1 MSHHSSTLGQKIRY
15 KFENTLSKGT
25 PAMIMWLG
33 IISLILVLVCGGII
47 LILSIKGSPDSDSAL
62 GFIEGTWKSLMATLD
77 PGTMGGDEGWP
88 FRVIR
93 FVATLGGIFIIS
105 ILIGAIGSGIESKL
119 DEMRKGKSKVLETN
133 HTLILGWGPKI
144 FSIIQQ
150 LVIANENQKNPRIVI
165 MSDHDKVEMEDEI
178 RTKIPDTKN
187 TKVICRSGS
196 PLDLY
201 DLEVVSP
208 HEARSIIILS
218 PDDRETADIFV
229 IKSVLAITNNPNR
242 KNEKYHIVAEILDQE
257 NMEAAELVA
266 NDEAIFVISGDL
278 ISRVTAQTCR
288 QSGLST
294 VYTEIL
300 QFEGDEIYFTNEKS
314 LQGKTFKETLFA
326 YETTSVIG
334 ILTADKNVLL
344 NPPMDTVVNEGDE
357 IIGISEDDDTLIVS
371 NKTIF
376 DIDTSAIL
384 EGIDT
389 HLKKERTLI
398 LGWNP
403 RGVRIVEELDNYVG
417 EGSEVLIVSNNEY
430 ATEHIESLK
439 TQITKQQIQLKKGS
453 ITDKKTLENLRC
465 ENFDHI
471 IILSTRQE
479 NVQEND
485 ARTLICLLHLRNLSE
500 KAGKDFSIVSE
511 MLDVRN
517 RVLAEVAKADDF
529 IVSDNLVSL
538 MLTQISE
545 NKHLKKV
552 YDILFEADGSE
563 IYLKP
568 ANNYVEP
575 NKQVN
580 FYTVLESAAQKNEVA
595 IGYRIIAQE
604 RDASKNYGVR
614 INPKKDEL
622 FKLAANDKVIVLAED
637 Y

>member
-1 MSHHSSTLGQKIRY
+1 MLNQQPTLGQRIRY

-33 IISLILVLVCGGII
+33 IVSLILVLICGII
-47 LILSIKGSPDSDSAL
+47 ILALSIKDSPDSESSL

-77 PGTMGGDEGWP
+77 PGTMGGDEGWA
-88 FRVIR
+88 FRIIR
-93 FVATLGGIFIIS
+93 FIATLGGIFIIS

-119 DEMRKGKSKVLETN
+119 DELRKGKSKVLESN
-133 HTLILGWGPKI
+133 HTLILGWSPKV
-144 FSIIQQ
+144 FSIIEQ
-150 LVIANENQKNPRIVI
+150 LVIANENQKKPRIVV
-165 MSDHDKVEMEDEI
+165 MADMDKVEMEDEV
-178 RTKIPDTKN
+178 RSKIADTKN

-208 HEARSIIILS
+208 HDARSIIILS
-218 PDDRETADIFV
+218 PENNENADTYI

-242 KNEKYHIVAEILDQE
+242 KKDKYHVIAEITDPE
-257 NMEAAELVA
+257 NMEAAEMVGG
-266 NDEAIFVISGDL
+266 DEAVFVISGDL

-300 QFEGDEIYFTNEKS
+300 QFEGDEIYFTEEKS
-314 LQGKTFKETLFA
+314 LIGKTFKEALFA

-334 ILTADKNVLL
+334 ILTAEKNILL
-344 NPPMDTVVNEGDE
+344 NPSMDTVINSGDQ
-357 IIGISEDDDTLIVS
+357 IVGISEDDDTLIVS
-371 NKTIF
+371 NKKEYNINES
-376 DIDTSAIL
+376 IISN
-384 EGIDT
+384 GIDT

-398 LGWNP
+398 LGWNQK
-403 RGVRIVEELDNYVG
+403 GMRIVEELDNYVG
-417 EGSEVLIVSNNEY
+417 ENSEVLIVSVNEQ
-430 ATEHIESLK
+430 AHTHVEELKKNISKQHI
-439 TQITKQQIQLKKGS
+439 TLKKGL
-453 ITDKKTLENLRC
+453 ITDRKTLEDLQC

-471 IILSTRQE
+471 IILSTRPE
-479 NVQEND
+479 NIQEND

-517 RVLAEVAKADDF
+517 RALAEVAKADDF
-529 IVSDNLVSL
+529 IISDNLISL
-538 MLTQISE
+538 MLTQIAE

-568 ANNYVEP
+568 ALNYVLP
-575 NKQVN
+575 DTKTN
-580 FYTVLESAAQKNEVA
+580 FYTILESAARKNEVA
-595 IGYRIIAQE
+595 IGYRIVGDE
-604 RDASKNYGVR
+604 RDASKHYGVK
-614 INPKKDEL
+614 INPKKDEEFIL
-622 FKLAANDKVIVLAED
+622 TANDKVIVLAED

>member
-33 IISLILVLVCGGII
+33 IISLILVLVCGCII

-77 PGTMGGDEGWP
+77 PGTMGGDEGWS

-266 NDEAIFVISGDL
+266 NDEAVFVISGDL

-300 QFEGDEIYFTNEKS
+300 QFEGDEIYFANEKS
-314 LQGKTFKETLFA
+314 LSGKTFKETLFA

-344 NPPMDTVVNEGDE
+344 NPPMDTVINEGDE

-371 NKTIF
+371 NKTIS

-453 ITDKKTLENLRC
+453 ITDKKTLENLCC

-500 KAGKDFSIVSE
+500 KSGKDFSIVSE

-568 ANNYVEP
+568 ANNYIVP
-575 NKQVN
+575 DKQVN

-604 RDASKNYGVR
+604 RDASKNYGVH

-622 FKLAANDKVIVLAED
+622 FTLAANDKVIVLAED

>member
-1 MSHHSSTLGQKIRY
+1 MQNQQPTLSEKIRY

-33 IISLILVLVCGGII
+33 IISVILVLVCGIII
-47 LILSIKGSPDSDSAL
+47 LILSIKGSPDSDSSL

-77 PGTMGGDEGWP
+77 PGTMGGDEGWA
-88 FRVIR
+88 FRIIR

-105 ILIGAIGSGIESKL
+105 ILIGAIGAGIEGKL
-119 DEMRKGKSKVLETN
+119 EEMRKGKSKVLESN
-133 HTLILGWGPKI
+133 HTLILGWSPKI

-150 LVIANENQKNPRIVI
+150 LVEANENQKKPRIVI

-178 RTKIPDTKN
+178 RSKVEDTKN
-187 TKVICRSGS
+187 TKIICRSGS

-201 DLEVVSP
+201 DLEIVNP

-218 PDDRETADIFV
+218 PEDRETADIFV
-229 IKSVLAITNNPNR
+229 VKSVLAITNNPNR
-242 KNEKYHIVAEILDQE
+242 KTEKYHIVAEVLDQE
-257 NMEAAELVA
+257 NMEAAEMVGGE
-266 NDEAIFVISGDL
+266 EAVFVISGDL

-300 QFEGDEIYFTNEKS
+300 QFEGDEIYFTEEKA
-314 LQGKTFKETLFA
+314 LVGKSFKEAVFG
-326 YETTSVIG
+326 YETSSVIG
-334 ILTADKNVLL
+334 IFTNDKQVLL
-344 NPPMDTVVNEGDE
+344 NPPMDTIINEGDQ
-357 IIGISEDDDTLIVS
+357 IIGISEDDDTLILS
-371 NKTIF
+371 NKIDF
-376 DIDTSAIL
+376 DIDEHVITQ
-384 EGIDT
+384 GVDT

-398 LGWNP
+398 LGWNS
-403 RGVRIVEELDNYVG
+403 RGIRIVEELDNYVSS
-417 EGSEVLIVSNNEY
+417 GSEVLIVSVDKH
-430 ATEHIESLK
+430 AES
-439 TQITKQQIQLKKGS
+439 QILELENSISKQTIKLNKGL
-453 ITDKKTLENLRC
+453 ITDKKTLENLHC

-511 MLDVRN
+511 MLDTRN
-517 RVLAEVAKADDF
+517 RALAEVAKADDF
-529 IVSDNLVSL
+529 IVSDNLISL
-538 MLTQISE
+538 MLSQMSE

-575 NKQVN
+575 NKSIN
-580 FYTVLESAAQKNEVA
+580 YYTILESAARKNEVA
-595 IGYRIIAQE
+595 IGYRKVADE
-604 RDASKNYGVR
+604 RDASKNYGVK
-614 INPKKDEL
+614 INPKKDEEFIL
-622 FKLAANDKVIVLAED
+622 TANDKIIVLAED

>member
-33 IISLILVLVCGGII
+33 IISLILVLVCGCII

-77 PGTMGGDEGWP
+77 PGTMGGDEGWS

-266 NDEAIFVISGDL
+266 NDEAVFVISGDL

-300 QFEGDEIYFTNEKS
+300 QFEGDEIYFANEKS
-314 LQGKTFKETLFA
+314 LSGKTFKETLFA

-344 NPPMDTVVNEGDE
+344 NPPMDTVINEGDE

-371 NKTIF
+371 NKTIS
-376 DIDTSAIL
+376 DIDTSDIL
-384 EGIDT
+384 EGID
-389 HLKKERTLI
+389 
-398 LGWNP
+398 
-403 RGVRIVEELDNYVG
+403 
-417 EGSEVLIVSNNEY
+417 
-430 ATEHIESLK
+430 
-439 TQITKQQIQLKKGS
+439 
-453 ITDKKTLENLRC
+453 
-465 ENFDHI
+465 
-471 IILSTRQE
+471 
-479 NVQEND
+479 
-485 ARTLICLLHLRNLSE
+485 
-500 KAGKDFSIVSE
+500 
-511 MLDVRN
+511 
-517 RVLAEVAKADDF
+517 
-529 IVSDNLVSL
+529 
-538 MLTQISE
+538 
-545 NKHLKKV
+545 
-552 YDILFEADGSE
+552 
-563 IYLKP
+563 
-568 ANNYVEP
+568 
-575 NKQVN
+575 
-580 FYTVLESAAQKNEVA
+580 KN
-595 IGYRIIAQE
+595 
-604 RDASKNYGVR
+604 
-614 INPKKDEL
+614 
-622 FKLAANDKVIVLAED
+622 
-637 Y
+637 

>member
-1 MSHHSSTLGQKIRY
+1 MQNQQPTFGQRIRY

-33 IISLILVLVCGGII
+33 IVSLILVLICGMII
-47 LILSIKGSPDSDSAL
+47 LILSIKAAPDADSSL

-77 PGTMGGDEGWP
+77 PGTMGGDEGWS
-88 FRVIR
+88 FRIIR
-93 FVATLGGIFIIS
+93 FIATLGGIFIIS

-119 DEMRKGKSKVLETN
+119 DELRKGKSKVLESN
-133 HTLILGWGPKI
+133 HTLILGWSPKV
-144 FSIIQQ
+144 FSIIEQ
-150 LVIANENQKNPRIVI
+150 LVIANENQKKPRIVV
-165 MSDHDKVEMEDEI
+165 MADMDKVEMEDEI
-178 RTKIPDTKN
+178 RSKIADTKN

-208 HEARSIIILS
+208 HDARSIIILS
-218 PDDRETADIFV
+218 PENNENADTYI

-242 KNEKYHIVAEILDQE
+242 KKDKYHIIAEITDPE
-257 NMEAAELVA
+257 NMEAAEMVGG
-266 NDEAIFVISGDL
+266 DEAIFIISGDL

-300 QFEGDEIYFTNEKS
+300 QFEGDEIYFTEEKS
-314 LQGKTFKETLFA
+314 LIGKSFKDILFA

-334 ILTADKNVLL
+334 ILTAEKNILL
-344 NPPMDTVVNEGDE
+344 NPPMDTVINSGDQ
-357 IIGISEDDDTLIVS
+357 IVGISEDDDTLIIS
-371 NKTIF
+371 NKKEYNINES
-376 DIDTSAIL
+376 IIS
-384 EGIDT
+384 EGINT
-389 HLKKERTLI
+389 YLKKERTLI
-398 LGWNP
+398 LGWNQK
-403 RGVRIVEELDNYVG
+403 GMRIVEELDNYVG
-417 EGSEVLIVSNNEY
+417 ENSEVLIVSVNEQAY
-430 ATEHIESLK
+430 IHVEELKKSISKQHI
-439 TQITKQQIQLKKGS
+439 TLKKGL
-453 ITDKKTLENLRC
+453 ITDRKTLEDLHC

-471 IILSTRQE
+471 IILSTRPE
-479 NVQEND
+479 NIQEND

-517 RVLAEVAKADDF
+517 RALAEVAKADDF
-529 IVSDNLVSL
+529 IISDNLISL
-538 MLTQISE
+538 MLTQIAE

-568 ANNYVEP
+568 ALNYVLP
-575 NKQVN
+575 DTKTN
-580 FYTVLESAAQKNEVA
+580 FYTILESAARKNEVA
-595 IGYRIIAQE
+595 IGYRIVGDE
-604 RDASKNYGVR
+604 RDASKHYGVK
-614 INPKKDEL
+614 INPKKDEEFIL
-622 FKLAANDKVIVLAED
+622 TANDKVIVLSED